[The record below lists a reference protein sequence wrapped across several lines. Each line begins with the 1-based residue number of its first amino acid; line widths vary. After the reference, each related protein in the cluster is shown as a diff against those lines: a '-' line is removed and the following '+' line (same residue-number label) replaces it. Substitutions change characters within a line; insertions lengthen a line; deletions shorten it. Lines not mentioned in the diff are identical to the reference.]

1 MIPEIQESTLPNG
14 LTLWLVEHHS
24 LPLIVSSAVV
34 RAGSDCDPE
43 GKSGLAS
50 LTAEALDAGTHSSSL
65 AAIAER
71 FEFVGAT
78 FRPQAYYDGSVFTL
92 STLAVH
98 FQETFGVVAD
108 LFLNAVFPQE
118 EAERLRRQRL
128 TGLLQQKDRPATIAT
143 KVFNRHLFGRVHP
156 YGTDAGGDEPGLEN
170 IRQADLRAFHDGHYA
185 PDRTILIAV
194 GDITMPDLHEQV
206 SGALARWE
214 KVRSTAVR
222 RSIATAPAAGD
233 LVIVDRPGSVQSEIR
248 LGGIGIARNADD
260 FYAVAVMNRILGG
273 QFSSRLNANLREKRG
288 LTYGVWSTF
297 QALRTPGPF
306 VAGGAFHTEK
316 TAEAASELLR
326 ELELMREGGISDEE
340 LLFAQESLAGSFALA
355 FETPAQ
361 MAQALSV
368 IPLYGL
374 PEDTFATYV
383 PRLRSVTRED
393 VLRVARA
400 YLDTSKM
407 TMVVAGD
414 AARIVPA
421 LKRLRP
427 GALMYASTDGYIL
440 DADTHPGDP
449 GNAVRS

>member
-34 RAGSDCDPE
+34 RAGSDGDPE

-71 FEFVGAT
+71 FEFVGAS
-78 FRPQAYYDGSVFTL
+78 FRPQTYYDGTVFTL
-92 STLAVH
+92 STLAEH
-98 FQETFGVVAD
+98 YQETFGVMAD
-108 LFLNAVFPQE
+108 LLVNAVYPQE
-118 EAERLRRQRL
+118 EVERLRRQRL
-128 TGLLQQKDRPATIAT
+128 TTLLQQKDRPATIAT
-143 KVFNRHLFGRVHP
+143 KVFNRHIFGRVHP
-156 YGTDAGGDEPGLEN
+156 YGTDAGGDEPGLES
-170 IRQADLRAFHDGHYA
+170 IRQPDIRAFHDGHYA

-194 GDITMPDLHEQV
+194 GDITMPVLLEQV
-206 SGALARWE
+206 TGALARWE
-214 KVRSTAVR
+214 KGRGKAVR
-222 RSIATAPAAGD
+222 RPLAPAPAAGD

-248 LGGIGIARNADD
+248 LGGIGIARNSDD
-260 FYAVAVMNRILGG
+260 YYAIAVMNRILGG

-297 QALRTPGPF
+297 QALRAPGPF

-326 ELELMREGGISDEE
+326 ELELMRDGGITDEE
-340 LLFAQESLAGSFALA
+340 LRFAQESLAGSFALA

-361 MAQALSV
+361 IAQALSV

-374 PEDTFATYV
+374 PKDTFATYID
-383 PRLRSVTRED
+383 RLRGVTRED
-393 VLRVARA
+393 VLHVARR
-400 YLDTSKM
+400 YLDTTRM
-407 TMVVAGD
+407 TTVIVGD
-414 AARIVPA
+414 AARIA
-421 LKRLRP
+421 STLEGLRP
-427 GALMYASTDGYIL
+427 GAARYASPEGDML
-440 DADTHPGDP
+440 DEAKD
-449 GNAVRS
+449 